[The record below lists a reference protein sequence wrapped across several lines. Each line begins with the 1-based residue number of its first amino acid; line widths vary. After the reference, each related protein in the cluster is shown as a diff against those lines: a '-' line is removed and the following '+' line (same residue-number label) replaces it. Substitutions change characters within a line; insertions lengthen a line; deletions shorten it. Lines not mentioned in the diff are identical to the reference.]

1 MFAFPDQDKE
11 FTDQVIVLIKN
22 NPDPVIIPIQCL
34 GAKPIVNASHE
45 VVKFE
50 RALIGKTLVK
60 TLTLTNESPL
70 PVNWTLKNVDK
81 LSEEFSVSKTSG
93 MLKPFREEGID
104 ITFKSIKQQKFTET
118 IVLEVCDTEGLQIKQ
133 DDKNVVLDA
142 EGFNIT
148 LNE

>member
-1 MFAFPDQDKE
+1 VFAFPDQDKE
-11 FTDQVIVLIKN
+11 FTDEVIVLIKN

-81 LSEEFSVSKTSG
+81 LSEEF
-93 MLKPFREEGID
+93 
-104 ITFKSIKQQKFTET
+104 
-118 IVLEVCDTEGLQIKQ
+118 
-133 DDKNVVLDA
+133 
-142 EGFNIT
+142 
-148 LNE
+148 